1 MTSREIALELLEK
14 YVDSE
19 LDLIS
24 ELSFDFT
31 ASKQTLEK
39 RVEKYLKKLDALN
52 QSEKFK
58 NMIWNC
64 Y

>member
-1 MTSREIALELLEK
+1 MEAALELLEK

-24 ELSFDFT
+24 ELSFNFT
-31 ASKQTLEK
+31 ASKQALEK
-39 RVEKYLKKLDALN
+39 RVEKYLKKLDALD

-58 NMIWNC
+58 NMIWDC
-64 Y
+64 IDKY